1 METKILQRLLLS
13 MGAIVPTQVE
23 MRVNGSIIQ
32 TLHVGRIEGTE
43 DKHSINTY
51 VAVIRRPGEQPDWYA
66 DDAVEFQHQYGNGIV
81 ELTRRAL
88 NAIKENNE
96 LG

>member
-1 METKILQRLLLS
+1 
-13 MGAIVPTQVE
+13 
-23 MRVNGSIIQ
+23 MRVGGSIINV
-32 TLHVGRIEGTE
+32 LHIARIEGTS

-51 VAVIRRPGEQPDWYA
+51 VAGFRRPGEQPDWYA
-66 DDAVEFQHQYGNGIV
+66 DDMVEFEHQYGNGIE
-81 ELTRRAL
+81 ELVRRAL

>member
-1 METKILQRLLLS
+1 MEIKTLQRLLLS

-32 TLHVGRIEGTE
+32 TLHIGRIEGTE

-66 DDAVEFQHQYGNGIV
+66 DDAVEFEHQYGNGIV

-88 NAIKENNE
+88 NAIRDSEA